1 MRILAVIL
9 VVLTLAACSER
20 GPIDLPGLEGRARG
34 GDATSVAKLVQLL
47 QIADN
52 DVSDRAYRILVDL
65 GDKAVPSLLPQVG
78 SADLEQREHV
88 IAALGNLKVK
98 QAVPGIIKVL
108 GDTSLGRRYVAAWAL
123 GEIGDPAAVPALVK
137 ALDDRDAEVRKQA
150 TRSLIKFNRQAVPAL
165 LTALPQASDR
175 AAGGMIRALG
185 DISDPRALDALLAQV
200 EGPNRNDVFIALG
213 KLRDHRAE
221 KALIAGLADPDW
233 QVRMNAAMA
242 LGPLGG
248 PEAAKALKGTM
259 EDDVH
264 VVREWSARSLEM
276 ITGHHVKYRNEKGE
290 YVLPYAIYH

>member
-1 MRILAVIL
+1 MRVLALIL
-9 VVLTLAACSER
+9 VILTLAACTER

-34 GDATSVAKLVQLL
+34 GDSVAVAKLVELL

-65 GDKAVPSLLPQVG
+65 GDKAVPSLLPQVA

-88 IAALGNLKVK
+88 IAALGNLKVQ
-98 QAVPGIIKVL
+98 QAVPGIVAVL
-108 GDTSLGRRYVAAWAL
+108 GNTALGRRYVAAWAL
-123 GEIGDPAAVPALVK
+123 GEIGDPAAIPALVK
-137 ALDDRDAEVRKQA
+137 ALDDKEFEVRKQA
-150 TRSLIKFNRQAVPAL
+150 TRSLIKFDRQAVPAL
-165 LTALPQASDR
+165 LAALPQASTL

-185 DISDPRALDALLAQV
+185 DISDPRALDALLGQV
-200 EGPNRNDVFIALG
+200 KGPNRNDAFIALG

-221 KALIAGLADPDW
+221 KALIAGLADADW

-259 EDDVH
+259 EDSVH
-264 VVREWSARSLEM
+264 VVREWSARSLET
-276 ITGHHVKYRNEKGE
+276 ITGHLVKYRNEKGK